1 MVTAVSWIDDL
12 LASSRLVARLT
23 RIERAVLHDIPARLA
38 HLERLL
44 MATADDLAARI
55 DTATNEVAADLAD
68 VRNAL
73 AEAVANADAATQAAV
88 NAELA
93 KLDAPISRLEALGA
107 DPTDPVPSPE
117 PAPQE
122 PTA

>member
-1 MVTAVSWIDDL
+1 MSWIDDL
-12 LASSRLVARLT
+12 LASSRLAARQT
-23 RIERAVLHDIPARLA
+23 RIERAVLHDIPNRLT

-55 DTATNEVAADLAD
+55 DNATNEVAADLAD

-93 KLDAPISRLEALGA
+93 KLADPIARLEALGA
-107 DPTDPVPSPE
+107 DPSDPVPSPEPTPE